1 MYQTHK
7 IPQLSAEKSF
17 KIEMLHNTSFSLT
30 TDTFLCLSGAMMDF
44 HPQMLWSLFCSLIK
58 VRIVDFGGM
67 VGSHFKLLHKEKNTK
82 VNVTC
87 SHVWLFTPPHIL
99 ANSVAAWL
107 QAHQLWCYSC
117 HTIPQ
122 DMWWCKEP
130 YMATKVDGPVAMY
143 GSLHHHIS
151 WRIVWQ
157 E

>member
-1 MYQTHK
+1 MTKYPLSIINSSGCIISHRDLRQTVYFRFMYQTHK

-99 ANSVAAWL
+99 ANSVAGITPKL
-107 QAHQLWCYSC
+107 MGL
-117 HTIPQ
+117 
-122 DMWWCKEP
+122 
-130 YMATKVDGPVAMY
+130 
-143 GSLHHHIS
+143 
-151 WRIVWQ
+151 
-157 E
+157 